1 MEMGIFGKIMWG
13 AVAILAIF
21 LFAPG
26 IKAAMQKS
34 REAENKDWAG
44 ALLPIAVVALFVLL
58 LIMAV

>member
-1 MEMGIFGKIMWG
+1 MEMGIFGQLMWG
-13 AVAILAIF
+13 AVAILALF
-21 LFAPG
+21 LFMPG

-44 ALLPIAVVALFVLL
+44 ALIPIALVAAFVAF